1 LKKTKKKKSKNHSKD
16 ITIVVNGRN
25 KTWSEKTI
33 SFEQVVVLAFGM
45 YEDNGVTAYTV
56 TYKKGQ
62 GNKPEGSMV
71 KGETLHV
78 KDKMI
83 FNVTATNK
91 IIALISND

>member
-1 LKKTKKKKSKNHSKD
+1 MSTIEKSNEEKEKDHSKD

-33 SFEQVVVLAFGM
+33 SFEQVVVLAFGK

-71 KGETLHV
+71 KGETIHV

-91 IIALISND
+91 S

>member
-1 LKKTKKKKSKNHSKD
+1 MSTLEKNNEEKEKDHSKE

-25 KTWSEKTI
+25 KTWTEKTI
-33 SFEQVVVLAFGM
+33 SFEQVVVLAFGK

-71 KGETLHV
+71 KGETIHV

-91 IIALISND
+91 S